1 MLDDDRVADRLAT
14 DQMFLDDPLED
25 RRIALAVPG
34 AFRIDN
40 GNRSAFADPQA
51 VGLGAENAA
60 VLGQPQLFE
69 ARLQKLPSD
78 QAAMQ
83 VAALRLGLIAAEQD
97 VAPRDGNTDVLGLA
111 AL

>member
-1 MLDDDRVADRLAT
+1 MLDDDRVADRFAA

-25 RRIALAVPG
+25 RRIALAVPR
-34 AFRIDN
+34 AFRVDN

-51 VGLGAENAA
+51 VGLGAEDPAL
-60 VLGQPQLFE
+60 LGKPQLFE
-69 ARLQKLPSD
+69 ARLQKLPCD

-83 VAALRLGLIAAEQD
+83 VAALRLGLIAAQEN
-97 VAPRDGNTDVLGLA
+97 VAPRDRNTDALCLG

>member
-1 MLDDDRVADRLAT
+1 A
-14 DQMFLDDPLED
+14 DQMFLHDPLED
-25 RRIALAVPG
+25 RRIALAVPR
-34 AFRIDN
+34 ALRIDD

-69 ARLQKLPSD
+69 ARLQELPCD
-78 QAAMQ
+78 KAAMQ
-83 VAALRLGLIAAEQD
+83 VAALWLGLIAAQKN
-97 VAPRDGNTDVLGLA
+97 VAPRDGNTDTLGLV

>member
-1 MLDDDRVADRLAT
+1 MLDDDRVADRSAA

-40 GNRSAFADPQA
+40 GNRSAFANPQA
-51 VGLGAENAA
+51 VGLGAENAPL
-60 VLGQPQLFE
+60 LGKPQLFE
-69 ARLQKLPSD
+69 ARLQKLPCD
-78 QAAMQ
+78 QAAVQ
-83 VAALRLGLIAAEQD
+83 VAALRLGLIAAKQD
-97 VAPRDGNTDVLGLA
+97 VTPRDGNTNALGLA